1 MKRFILLAAA
11 AVVLSAC
18 GSKQYTHWD
27 LVFDYPALY
36 EVKLPESD
44 VNSNPDRHLFFV
56 EDGLDNSLDLIS
68 IDIWKED
75 PEELEGASEAMLGGY
90 LAEKAFDE
98 ISSMALEDEDYQFYE
113 KPESVGDVTVSLN
126 PATGQLEAH
135 AYAKGHWNG
144 ESLYVETNCTIFD
157 GRYSITM
164 YAQSK
169 SESYLKTLVDIYRSV
184 HKPEAK

>member
-11 AVVLSAC
+11 AVVLASC

-27 LVFDYPALY
+27 LVFDYPSLY
-36 EVKLPESD
+36 EVKLPETD
-44 VNSNPDRHLFFV
+44 INDNPDRHLFFV
-56 EDGLDNSLDLIS
+56 EDGIDNSLDLIS

-75 PEELEGASEAMLGGY
+75 PEELKGASEAMLGGY

-98 ISSMALEDEDYQFYE
+98 ITTMALEDEDFLFYE
-113 KPESVGDVTVSLN
+113 KPSSVEDVKVTLN
-126 PATGQLEAH
+126 AAGQLEAH

-144 ESLYVETNCTIFD
+144 EPLYVETNCTTFD